1 MIQLIVVLLLGGVAA
16 GVAAVLRRRTTVTP
30 EQGPSWEV
38 PIQLDRADFD
48 RPDADWLVVL
58 FSSSTCLACAG
69 TWDKVELLGSDAV
82 AVQRVDAVDDVD
94 LHDHYRIDAVPM
106 VVIADRDG
114 VVRRHFLGEPT
125 ATDLWAALAGLRDP
139 DSVPD
144 GCSGGSGGPCGAVE
158 GEASASGGAAAGDTD
173 GMSETRVWPTSR
185 TR

>member
-16 GVAAVLRRRTTVTP
+16 GVAAVLRRRTAVTP

-38 PIQLDRADFD
+38 PIQLDRGDFE

-69 TWDKVELLGSDAV
+69 TWGKVELLGSDAV
-82 AVQRVDAVDDVD
+82 AVQRVDAVDDEH
-94 LHDHYRIDAVPM
+94 LHDRYRIDAVPM

-144 GCSGGSGGPCGAVE
+144 GCSGGSGGPCSAADGPATMGE
-158 GEASASGGAAAGDTD
+158 GGSGRDD
-173 GMSETRVWPTSR
+173 GMSETSVWPSPR

>member
-1 MIQLIVVLLLGGVAA
+1 MISLIVVVLLGGAAA

-30 EQGPSWEV
+30 QQGPTWEV
-38 PIQLDRADFD
+38 PIQVDRADFD

-69 TWDKVELLGSDAV
+69 TWSKVELLGSPAV
-82 AVQRVDAVDDVD
+82 AVQQVDAVADED
-94 LHDHYRIDAVPM
+94 LHDRYRIDAVPM
-106 VVIADRDG
+106 VVIADREG

-139 DSVPD
+139 ASVPD
-144 GCSGGSGGPCGAVE
+144 GCSGGSGGPCGSADAGSSTAAVSDD
-158 GEASASGGAAAGDTD
+158 AVPTT
-173 GMSETRVWPTSR
+173 MSETAVWPTTG